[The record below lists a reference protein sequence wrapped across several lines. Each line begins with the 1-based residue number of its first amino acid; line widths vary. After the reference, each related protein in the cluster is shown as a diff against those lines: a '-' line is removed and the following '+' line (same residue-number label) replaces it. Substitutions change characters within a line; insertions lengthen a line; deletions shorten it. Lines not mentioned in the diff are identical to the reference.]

1 MSKLRSVPVGSFG
14 LAFIVVAV
22 TLAGI
27 TSVGVAAAVEPPQV
41 TIKPTDEGL
50 AIDAGS
56 MGQFVLSYPAI
67 YQKGEHAY
75 EEAKTYKL
83 IEKQP
88 AGNTA
93 LLKYVGGAEAK
104 VEVHANQTVLI
115 SFSALPSDVEQFRMG
130 MHIDVGYGQG
140 GRFKIGQ
147 TTEQPFP
154 QEKPAKPHLYQG
166 NNDTLVLKNAEGKTL
181 AFHLPQYSF
190 QQLTDNREWNWNIFD
205 WWFAVPRDAIQETC
219 RVTITPGVGESA
231 VPK

>member
-1 MSKLRSVPVGSFG
+1 MSILRSVLVESFG
-14 LAFIVVAV
+14 LAFIMVAV
-22 TLAGI
+22 ALAGI
-27 TSVGVAAAVEPPQV
+27 ASVGVAAPVEPSAV

-67 YQKGEHAY
+67 YQKGEHNY
-75 EEAKTYKL
+75 EDAKTYKL
-83 IEKQP
+83 TEKQP
-88 AGNTA
+88 AGDTA
-93 LLKYVGGAEAK
+93 LIKYVGGAQAK
-104 VEVHANQTVLI
+104 VEVQANQTVVI

-130 MHIDVGYGQG
+130 MHIDVSYGQG

-147 TTEQPFP
+147 ATEQPFP

-205 WWFAVPRDAIQETC
+205 WWFAVPRDAGQETY
-219 RVTITPGVGESA
+219 RVTITPGVGEPA
-231 VPK
+231 ALK